1 MLFAFQSLGLGL
13 QTISHLM
20 EKSGHLAVAD
30 AIPLPLEFRS
40 QFASAL
46 RGPAQERLRVTP
58 RQRLY
63 QLLQVLEQIG
73 MMKGERFTAPSRS
86 ADSSRRHRLSLAL
99 LQFADAG
106 VDRGSRQT

>member
-1 MLFAFQSLGLGL
+1 
-13 QTISHLM
+13 
-20 EKSGHLAVAD
+20 
-30 AIPLPLEFRS
+30 
-40 QFASAL
+40 
-46 RGPAQERLRVTP
+46 
-58 RQRLY
+58 
-63 QLLQVLEQIG
+63 